1 MRIYALF
8 FCVSFLSVSVFSQ
21 TIPFSKNIYEFD
33 GSSVPGWSSF
43 ENPSGAKGKA
53 AMENA
58 GAKGHPFDDLAP
70 GETRVLLKLEGGGVI
85 NRIWMTIDDR
95 SPEMLRA
102 LKLEMFW
109 DHETKPAVSV
119 PLGDFFG
126 MGLGKTA
133 VFHNAFFAS
142 PEGRSFLCFIPMPFK
157 TGARIQISNE
167 SNKRLGHIFYD
178 INFQKLDFWN
188 ASNLYFHAYWQLDT
202 ATRRGHDFEL
212 LPTVTGKG
220 RFLGVNAGIL
230 ENPLYKGC
238 WFGEGEVK
246 MYLDGDHPFPSLAGT
261 GTEDYIGTGWGQ
273 GLFYNDYSGCL
284 LNNQQ
289 DQGWAFYRYHI
300 PDPIFFRKDC
310 RVSLQ
315 QIGGSAKK
323 TVAGLQKKGVPL
335 IPVGL
340 DNGAGPE
347 IPLYKKG
354 HSVNL
359 NDAGLPDGFVNFYRS
374 DDVSATA
381 YFYLDSPK
389 DNLPVLQPVLI
400 RTYKT
405 TRLK

>member
-1 MRIYALF
+1 
-8 FCVSFLSVSVFSQ
+8 
-21 TIPFSKNIYEFD
+21 
-33 GSSVPGWSSF
+33 
-43 ENPSGAKGKA
+43 
-53 AMENA
+53 
-58 GAKGHPFDDLAP
+58 
-70 GETRVLLKLEGGGVI
+70 
-85 NRIWMTIDDR
+85 
-95 SPEMLRA
+95 
-102 LKLEMFW
+102 
-109 DHETKPAVSV
+109 
-119 PLGDFFG
+119 
-126 MGLGKTA
+126 
-133 VFHNAFFAS
+133 
-142 PEGRSFLCFIPMPFK
+142 
-157 TGARIQISNE
+157 
-167 SNKRLGHIFYD
+167 
-178 INFQKLDFWN
+178 
-188 ASNLYFHAYWQLDT
+188 
-202 ATRRGHDFEL
+202 
-212 LPTVTGKG
+212 
-220 RFLGVNAGIL
+220 
-230 ENPLYKGC
+230 
-238 WFGEGEVK
+238 

-300 PDPIFFRKDC
+300 PDPVFFKKDC

-354 HSVNL
+354 QSVNL

-389 DNLPVLQPVLI
+389 DNLPALQPVAFALA
-400 RTYKT
+400 
-405 TRLK
+405 RLRGRAAPGRAGPRGDLAAVIARRCRP